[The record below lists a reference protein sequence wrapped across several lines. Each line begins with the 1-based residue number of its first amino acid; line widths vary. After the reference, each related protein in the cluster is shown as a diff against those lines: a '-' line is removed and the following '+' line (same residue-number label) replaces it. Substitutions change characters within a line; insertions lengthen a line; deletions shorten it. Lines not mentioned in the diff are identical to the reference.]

1 MPGAGTR
8 VLQPTEGS
16 IVTSTEIRDIEKLS
30 AEKLPRSGEI
40 LERARKVLLSPQ
52 VTGPFRAPSSVAFVK
67 EARGSRIIDFD
78 GNEYVDVTMAYG
90 PLILGHSHPVVVE
103 AAERAIRNGTVYAI
117 AHEKEVHWAELMV
130 EAIPCAERV
139 AFMNSGTEA
148 TMHAIKVAR
157 ARSGKDKIAKFEGGY
172 HGVHDCVQVSGILA
186 TQMGPIEDPQSVPD
200 TPGIPQAA
208 VDQVLTLSY
217 RQPESL
223 DKIRKH
229 ADELAAVIIEPVPSS
244 YPVDMRDFL
253 RELRQVTSDCG
264 VLLIFDEVISGFRLS
279 YGGAQERF
287 GITPDLATYGKVIGG
302 GFPGAAIAGSVDALQ
317 PLITSGDAVQDLGE
331 KVLIIGT
338 FSGNPVTASAG
349 SAVLEFLRDHPEV
362 YDHIDGLA
370 DRIKREVHEFCEKE
384 GIAFRLIGIGS
395 WFLPHFVQHAPTNAR
410 DLRGLDNLL
419 RGEILGTYMRYNGV
433 YMPDLHMVFT
443 SAVHTDEDAD
453 RIVEAFKTSLLQMR
467 EDGIL

>member
-1 MPGAGTR
+1 MA
-8 VLQPTEGS
+8 
-16 IVTSTEIRDIEKLS
+16 RDIEKLN
-30 AEKLPRSGEI
+30 AEKLPKSGEI

-67 EARGSRIIDFD
+67 EARGSRIVDFD

-103 AAERAIRNGTVYAI
+103 AVERAVRNGTVYAI
-117 AHEKEVHWAELMV
+117 AHEKEVRWAEVMV
-130 EAIPCAERV
+130 DAIPCAERV
-139 AFMNSGTEA
+139 AFTNSGTEA

-172 HGVHDCVQVSGILA
+172 HGVHDYAMVSSILA

-200 TPGIPQAA
+200 TPGIPQAC

-217 RQPESL
+217 RQPESF

-229 ADELAAVIIEPVPSS
+229 SDELAAVMIEPVPSS
-244 YPVDMRDFL
+244 FPVEMGDFL
-253 RELRQVTSDCG
+253 RELREVTRDCG

-287 GITPDLATYGKVIGG
+287 SITPDIATYGKIMGG
-302 GFPGAAIAGSVDALQ
+302 GFPAGAIAGSFDALA
-317 PLITSGDAVQDLGE
+317 PLITSGDALQDLQE
-331 KVLIIGT
+331 KILIIGT

-349 SAVLEFLRDHPEV
+349 TATLEYLRNHPEV
-362 YDHIDGLA
+362 YAHIDRLA
-370 DRIKREVHEFCEKE
+370 SRIKREVHTFCEKQ
-384 GIAFRLIGIGS
+384 GLAFRLIGVGS
-395 WFLPHFVQHAPTNAR
+395 WFLPHFVEGEPTNAR

-419 RGEILGTYMRYNGV
+419 RGEILGNYMRYHGV
-433 YMPDLHMVFT
+433 YMPDLHTVFM

-453 RIVEAFKTSLLQMR
+453 GIIEAFETSLLEMR
-467 EDGIL
+467 EDGLL

>member
-1 MPGAGTR
+1 M
-8 VLQPTEGS
+8 
-16 IVTSTEIRDIEKLS
+16 TSTRTRDIEKLS
-30 AEKLPRSGEI
+30 AERLPKSGEI

-52 VTGPFRAPSSVAFVK
+52 VTGPFRAPKSVAFVK
-67 EARGSRIIDFD
+67 EARGSRIVDFD

-103 AAERAIRNGTVYAI
+103 AVERAIRNGTVYAI
-117 AHEKEVHWAELMV
+117 ANEKEVRLAEIMV
-130 EAIPCAERV
+130 DAIPCAERV
-139 AFMNSGTEA
+139 AFVNSGTEA

-157 ARSGKDKIAKFEGGY
+157 ARTGKDKIAKFEGGY
-172 HGVHDCVQVSGILA
+172 HGIHDYVQVSSILA
-186 TQMGPIEDPQSVPD
+186 TQMGPVEDPQSVPD
-200 TPGIPQAA
+200 TLGIPQAA

-223 DKIRKH
+223 EKIRKNS
-229 ADELAAVIIEPVPSS
+229 DELAAVIIEPVPSS
-244 YPVDMRDFL
+244 FPVDMRDFL
-253 RELRQVTSDCG
+253 RELREVTRDCG

-287 GITPDLATYGKVIGG
+287 GITPDIATYGKVMGG
-302 GFPGAAIAGSVDALQ
+302 GFPAGAIAGSVDALQ
-317 PLITSGDAVQDLGE
+317 PLVTSGDVLRDLQE

-349 SAVLEFLRDHPEV
+349 AAVLEYLRDHPEV

-370 DRIKREVHEFCEKE
+370 ERIKREVHAFCENE
-384 GIAFRLIGIGS
+384 GLAFRLIGMGS
-395 WFLPHFVQHAPTNAR
+395 WFLPHFVQGDPENPR

-419 RGEILGTYMRYNGV
+419 RGEILGNYMRYHGV
-433 YMPDLHMVFT
+433 YMPDLHTVFT

-453 RIVEAFKTSLLQMR
+453 RIVEAFKASLLEMR
-467 EDGIL
+467 EDSLF